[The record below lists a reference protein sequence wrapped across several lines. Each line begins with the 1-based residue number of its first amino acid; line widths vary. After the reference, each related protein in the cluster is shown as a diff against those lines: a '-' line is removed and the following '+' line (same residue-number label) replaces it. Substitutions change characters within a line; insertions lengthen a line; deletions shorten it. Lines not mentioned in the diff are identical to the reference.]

1 MPIQI
6 RPFNEE
12 SESSD
17 PATSE
22 ARQDARA
29 ATYMESLRSRITDQD
44 ETQRKI
50 WLKKVKPAAVHKPL
64 PPARP
69 DWMIVTKVPPAASK
83 PSAQTSRPFGSPK
96 KRAPKP

>member
-29 ATYMESLRSRITDQD
+29 ATYMESLRARVSGQD
-44 ETQRKI
+44 ETQRKV

-69 DWMIVTKVPPAASK
+69 DWMVDVKVPPAATK
-83 PSAQTSRPFGSPK
+83 NSALTTRPLGSPK
-96 KRAPKP
+96 KRVTKP